1 LQNTEKIGVYS
12 YMNKKYMEIREFKDF
27 PAPTYIKYTDL
38 LAIES
43 SKNLKCKI

>member
-1 LQNTEKIGVYS
+1 
-12 YMNKKYMEIREFKDF
+12 MEIREFKDF
-27 PAPTYIKYTDL
+27 PAPTYIIYTDL